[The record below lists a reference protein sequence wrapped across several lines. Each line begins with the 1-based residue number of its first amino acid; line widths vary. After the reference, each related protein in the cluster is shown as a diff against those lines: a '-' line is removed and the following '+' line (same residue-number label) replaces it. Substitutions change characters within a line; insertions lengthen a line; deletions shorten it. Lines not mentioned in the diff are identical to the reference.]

1 MADGGSCLER
11 ISNAKFDTITMTAAM
26 CLLFTVLL
34 LFPSTICH
42 ALSPPSTRRKQLP
55 LSLAAVSQSQ
65 VAALDGAE
73 WISLQ
78 WHLMERNVISRG
90 RFSQVGSMTVVT
102 GTNGKERVVGIQ
114 APSQNE
120 ETTTIKLN
128 EDTHIYKSSM
138 ATIPPSVSDQ
148 TAISTVLGALV
159 GVHCVLPKLQ
169 HLGGSDDGDDSFVS
183 GKVLFLIQC
192 VYIHIL
198 VGDILTLS
206 YYDIGGGG
214 GQE

>member
-1 MADGGSCLER
+1 
-11 ISNAKFDTITMTAAM
+11 MTEAL

-42 ALSPPSTRRKQLP
+42 ALSPPSTRRKQLT

-120 ETTTIKLN
+120 ETTTTIKLN
-128 EDTHIYKSSM
+128 EDTHIYKSST

-169 HLGGSDDGDDSFVS
+169 HLGGSDDEDDSFVS

-192 VYIHIL
+192 IYVYIYIL
-198 VGDILTLS
+198 VGDVLTLS